1 MVTTKQVNTIVD
13 AVIERAYIEGGPN
26 CYNSYVNI
34 DKTDIEELIPIIKKI
49 LGEQYGKRSKNI
61 KNRES

>member
-49 LGEQYGKRSKNI
+49 LGE
-61 KNRES
+61 